1 MFQMNGTRLRNQI
14 KERLMIK
21 GVQFLEIHRELLSK
35 IQHQESSIERRCS
48 MGNQQ
53 SEFRN
58 SIDPF
63 TAFGCENRQFF
74 IHELGLADR
83 APHARTGGS
92 VPIPAHFLAGVT
104 TPALHKC
111 AFGKNAPVDFEK
123 SVSCNHA
130 LAELS
135 ITLL

>member
-1 MFQMNGTRLRNQI
+1 
-14 KERLMIK
+14 
-21 GVQFLEIHRELLSK
+21 
-35 IQHQESSIERRCS
+35 

-53 SEFRN
+53 TEFRN

-63 TAFGCENRQFF
+63 TAFGCENGQFF
-74 IHELGLADR
+74 IHKLSLADR
-83 APHARTGGS
+83 APHSRAGGS
-92 VPIPAHFLAGVT
+92 VPILAHFFAGVAA
-104 TPALHKC
+104 PAFHEC
-111 AFGKNAPVDFEK
+111 AFGKNARSIFEK